1 MNSLAVIPSEAKR
14 SRGCNAADGVR
25 EARLSIPRNSPTVT
39 RHGLSTSLRMTL
51 NRALAIVFCLALGI
65 GSFAIAQSDAEF
77 AKTNQQFAQGH
88 FKDAIAG
95 YEGLVRTGQ
104 ASANVFYDLGNAY
117 FRTGDF
123 GRAIL
128 NYQRALALERHHP
141 EATANLQI
149 ARDEARAL
157 EMQPGRAERYL
168 HFASANQYTITA
180 AVSFWIAVFC
190 LAASIFARRRSAML
204 ILVSICCLLALAI
217 SVFAIYTL
225 DRGTKGQALAIVTG
239 KNVQA
244 RIATADTAKS
254 VLALPPGSEI
264 KILSTRGDWTYAALP
279 NDLRG
284 WIPAKDAERVRL

>member
-1 MNSLAVIPSEAKR
+1 MKNLLRSASEHRPVACTPSGDFLRWAWSSGLQTR
-14 SRGCNAADGVR
+14 WAH
-25 EARLSIPRNSPTVT
+25 RLKVHVP
-39 RHGLSTSLRMTL
+39 MC
-51 NRALAIVFCLALGI
+51 ALAYAFLTSPVLAQAD
-65 GSFAIAQSDAEF
+65 SDFARA
-77 AKTNQQFAQGH
+77 NQEYAQGH

-104 ASANVFYDLGNAY
+104 ATANVFYDLGNAY
-117 FRTGDF
+117 FRTADF
-123 GRAIL
+123 GGAIL

-149 ARDEARAL
+149 ARDEAHAL

-168 HFASANQYTITA
+168 HFASVNQYTITA
-180 AVSFWIAVFC
+180 AVAFWIAVFC

-244 RIATADTAKS
+244 RLATADTAKS

>member
-1 MNSLAVIPSEAKR
+1 M
-14 SRGCNAADGVR
+14 C
-25 EARLSIPRNSPTVT
+25 
-39 RHGLSTSLRMTL
+39 
-51 NRALAIVFCLALGI
+51 ALAYVFLTSPVLAQAD
-65 GSFAIAQSDAEF
+65 SDFARA
-77 AKTNQQFAQGH
+77 NQEYAQGH

-104 ASANVFYDLGNAY
+104 ATANVFYDLGNAY

-149 ARDEARAL
+149 ARDEAHAL

-168 HFASANQYTITA
+168 HFASVNQYTITA
-180 AVSFWIAVFC
+180 AVAFWIAVFC

-217 SVFAIYTL
+217 SIFGIYTL
-225 DRGTKGQALAIVTG
+225 DRGTKGHALAIVTG

-244 RIATADTAKS
+244 RLATADTAKS

>member
-1 MNSLAVIPSEAKR
+1 MKTRIHCSRRPVADAVRVRFRKSAWRFAQR
-14 SRGCNAADGVR
+14 SGY
-25 EARLSIPRNSPTVT
+25 S
-39 RHGLSTSLRMTL
+39 M
-51 NRALAIVFCLALGI
+51 
-65 GSFAIAQSDAEF
+65 IAFVLMSSSAQAQADAEF
-77 AKTNQQFAQGH
+77 AKANQQSAQGD

-104 ASANVFYDLGNAY
+104 ASANTFYDLGNAY
-117 FRTGDF
+117 FRAGDF

-128 NYQRALALERHHP
+128 NYQRALALEQHHP
-141 EATANLQI
+141 EATANLQL

-157 EMQPGRAERYL
+157 EIQPGRAERYL
-168 HFASANQYTITA
+168 HFASVNQYGITA
-180 AVSFWIAVFC
+180 TVAFWIAVFC
-190 LAASIFARRRSAML
+190 LTALIFARRRSAML
-204 ILVSICCLLALAI
+204 IFVSVCCLLALAI

-239 KNVQA
+239 KDVQA
-244 RIATADTAKS
+244 RLATAYTAKS